1 MDLRDHLCTGD
12 WRSTDFE
19 LKAQGIKQKAWS
31 ATFLVA
37 NLLSTPSPKHHT
49 IVGKYRLFTFCFR
62 LSALSSNSTLSCC
75 FPSHKPRTL
84 RIELLTLN
92 FGFNDFRT
100 RVIIRVVLLGLTM
113 ALFVY
118 MITRP
123 NMLFA
128 AMLMGIIII
137 VELVDIFK
145 FISQTNRKLT
155 RFLESV
161 KYSDF
166 ISGFAADNRLGK
178 SFKELN
184 IAFNEVLEAFRKAR
198 SEKEEHWQYLNS
210 VVQQVRTGILS
221 FDIDGN
227 VQLMNANA
235 KRFMGITSIKNIKEL
250 ININPKLY
258 HAINSVELG
267 KSELYKGGNEIY
279 LTIQSTELRIRG
291 TDVKLITLQNIQPE
305 LQKQEL
311 EAWQNLTRVL
321 RHEIMNSITP
331 ISSLTSTLREILDHD
346 MEKRNSHY
354 ELKEEG
360 ADDLREGLSTIEN
373 RSRGLIKFIDA
384 YREYTSLPKP
394 KMATVRLKDLI
405 DHVAQLM
412 RTELKKTSIDFHYSC
427 SSDYLTIQAD
437 VEMIEQVLI
446 NLLKN
451 AIEALSE
458 TENPKLELIG
468 TYDESAVKIEITD
481 NGPGI
486 IKEALE
492 HIFVPFYTTK
502 RTGSG
507 IGLSLSRQIM
517 QMHNGS
523 ITVESNPDVKT
534 VFTLRF

>member
-1 MDLRDHLCTGD
+1 MR
-12 WRSTDFE
+12 
-19 LKAQGIKQKAWS
+19 
-31 ATFLVA
+31 
-37 NLLSTPSPKHHT
+37 
-49 IVGKYRLFTFCFR
+49 
-62 LSALSSNSTLSCC
+62 
-75 FPSHKPRTL
+75 
-84 RIELLTLN
+84 
-92 FGFNDFRT
+92 FGFNDFPARVAI
-100 RVIIRVVLLGLTM
+100 RVIFLGVTM
-113 ALFVY
+113 SLFIF

-128 AMLMGIIII
+128 AILTFFIIIGQV
-137 VELVDIFK
+137 VEMSRFV
-145 FISQTNRKLT
+145 SQTNRKLT

-166 ISGFAADNRLGK
+166 ISGFTADNKLGR
-178 SFKELN
+178 SFKDLN
-184 IAFNEVLEAFRKAR
+184 VAFNEVLEAFRKAR

-221 FDIDGN
+221 FDIDGE
-227 VQLMNANA
+227 VQLMNTNA
-235 KRFMGITSIKNIKEL
+235 RRFMGVNSIKNIKEL
-250 ININPKLY
+250 INLNPKLY
-258 HAINSVELG
+258 HVINSVAPG
-267 KSELYKGGNEIY
+267 KSELFKSSNELY
-279 LTIQSTELRIRG
+279 LTIQATELRIRG
-291 TDVKLITLQNIQPE
+291 IDVKLVTLQNIQPE

-346 MEKRNSHY
+346 MMRKENTW
-354 ELKEEG
+354 ELKDEG
-360 ADDLREGLSTIEN
+360 AEDLREGLSTIEN

-394 KMATVRLKDLI
+394 QMATVRLKDLI
-405 DHVAQLM
+405 EKVAQLM
-412 RTELKKTSIDFHYSC
+412 KNEIKKTSINFHYEW
-427 SSDYLTIQAD
+427 SSEYLTIQAD

-451 AIEALSE
+451 AVEALAE
-458 TENPKLELIG
+458 TKEPSLQLIG
-468 TYDESAVKIEITD
+468 RYDENAVKIEVID

-523 ITVESNPDVKT
+523 LSVVSEPDVKT
-534 VFTLRF
+534 VFTLKF

>member
-1 MDLRDHLCTGD
+1 MR
-12 WRSTDFE
+12 
-19 LKAQGIKQKAWS
+19 
-31 ATFLVA
+31 
-37 NLLSTPSPKHHT
+37 
-49 IVGKYRLFTFCFR
+49 Y
-62 LSALSSNSTLSCC
+62 
-75 FPSHKPRTL
+75 
-84 RIELLTLN
+84 
-92 FGFNDFRT
+92 GFNDFPT
-100 RVIIRVVLLGLTM
+100 RVALRVIFLGISM
-113 ALFVY
+113 ALFMY
-118 MITRP
+118 MITKP

-128 AMLMGIIII
+128 AILTFAIIIGQL
-137 VELVDIFK
+137 VEIYRFV
-145 FISQTNRKLT
+145 SQTNRKLT

-166 ISGFAADNRLGK
+166 ISGFTSDNKLGR
-178 SFKELN
+178 SFKDLN

-198 SEKEEHWQYLNS
+198 SEKEEHWQYLNT

-221 FDIDGN
+221 YDTEGE
-227 VQLMNANA
+227 VQLMNTNA
-235 KRFMGITSIKNIKEL
+235 RRFMGVTSIKNIKEL
-250 ININPKLY
+250 IQINPKLY
-258 HAINSVELG
+258 HAVNSVESG
-267 KSELYKGGNEIY
+267 KSELYKSGDELY
-279 LTIQSTELRIRG
+279 LTIQATELRIRG
-291 TDVKLITLQNIQPE
+291 IDVKLVTLQNIQPE

-346 MEKRNSHY
+346 MEKKESHW
-354 ELKEEG
+354 ELKDEG
-360 ADDLREGLSTIEN
+360 AEDLRDGLSTIEN

-394 KMATVRLKDLI
+394 KMSTIKLKDLI
-405 DHVAQLM
+405 DKVAQLM
-412 RTELKKTSIDFHYSC
+412 KSDIKKTSIQFTCEC
-427 SSDYLTIQAD
+427 SSDYLTLQAD

-451 AIEALSE
+451 AVEALHE
-458 TENPKLELIG
+458 TPDPELKLIG
-468 TYDESAVKIEITD
+468 RYDENVIKIEVID

-523 ITVESNPDVKT
+523 LSVVSEPDVRT
-534 VFTLRF
+534 TFTLKF

>member
-1 MDLRDHLCTGD
+1 LR
-12 WRSTDFE
+12 
-19 LKAQGIKQKAWS
+19 
-31 ATFLVA
+31 
-37 NLLSTPSPKHHT
+37 
-49 IVGKYRLFTFCFR
+49 
-62 LSALSSNSTLSCC
+62 
-75 FPSHKPRTL
+75 
-84 RIELLTLN
+84 
-92 FGFNDFRT
+92 FGFNDFPG
-100 RVIIRVVLLGLTM
+100 RVAIRVVFLGITM
-113 ALFVY
+113 ALFVF
-118 MITRP
+118 MISRP

-128 AMLMGIIII
+128 AILTFFII
-137 VELVDIFK
+137 VGQLVEIYRFV
-145 FISQTNRKLT
+145 SQTNRKLT

-166 ISGFAADNRLGK
+166 ISGFTADNKLGRT
-178 SFKELN
+178 FKDLN

-221 FDIDGN
+221 YDTDGE
-227 VQLMNANA
+227 VQLMNTNA
-235 KRFMGITSIKNIKEL
+235 KRFMGVTSMKNLKEL
-250 ININPKLY
+250 IQKDPRLY
-258 HAINSVELG
+258 HAINSVEPG
-267 KSELYKGGNEIY
+267 KSELYKSSNELY
-279 LTIQSTELRIRG
+279 LTIQATELRIRG
-291 TDVKLITLQNIQPE
+291 VDVKLVTLQNIQPE

-346 MEKRNSHY
+346 MHRKDSY
-354 ELKEEG
+354 WELKDEG
-360 ADDLREGLSTIEN
+360 AEDLREGLSTIEN

-394 KMATVRLKDLI
+394 KMTTVRLKDLI
-405 DHVAQLM
+405 EKVAQLM
-412 RTELKKTSIDFHYSC
+412 KNEIKKTRIEFHYEYDSE
-427 SSDYLTIQAD
+427 YLTIQAD
-437 VEMIEQVLI
+437 HEMIEQVLI

-451 AIEALSE
+451 AVEALAE
-458 TENPKLELIG
+458 TENPKLQLIG
-468 TYDESAVKIEITD
+468 RYHENAIKIEVID

-523 ITVESNPDVKT
+523 LSVVSEPDVRT
-534 VFTLRF
+534 VFTLKF

>member
-1 MDLRDHLCTGD
+1 MKIR
-12 WRSTDFE
+12 
-19 LKAQGIKQKAWS
+19 
-31 ATFLVA
+31 
-37 NLLSTPSPKHHT
+37 
-49 IVGKYRLFTFCFR
+49 
-62 LSALSSNSTLSCC
+62 
-75 FPSHKPRTL
+75 
-84 RIELLTLN
+84 
-92 FGFNDFRT
+92 FNDFRT
-100 RVIIRVVLLGLTM
+100 RVILRVIFLGLSM
-113 ALFVY
+113 ALFMY

-128 AMLMGIIII
+128 AILTFVIIILQLA
-137 VELVDIFK
+137 EIFR

-166 ISGFAADNRLGK
+166 ISGFTSDNKLGK
-178 SFKELN
+178 SFKDLN
-184 IAFNEVLEAFRKAR
+184 VAFNEVLEAFRKAR

-221 FDIDGN
+221 YDIDGN

-250 ININPKLY
+250 IQLNPRLY
-258 HAINSVELG
+258 HAVNSVEAG
-267 KSELYKGGNEIY
+267 KSELYKAGNELY

-291 TDVKLITLQNIQPE
+291 IDVKLVTLQNIQPE

-331 ISSLTSTLREILDHD
+331 ISSLTSTLREILDHEMTRKD
-346 MEKRNSHY
+346 THY
-354 ELKEEG
+354 ELKDEG
-360 ADDLREGLSTIEN
+360 AEDLREGLSTIEN
-373 RSRGLIKFIDA
+373 RSKGLIKFIDA

-394 KMATVRLKDLI
+394 KMSTVRLKDLI
-405 DHVAQLM
+405 EKVAQLM
-412 RTELKKTSIDFHYSC
+412 KTELKKTKINFHYEW
-427 SSDYLTIQAD
+427 SSEYLTMQAD

-458 TENPKLELIG
+458 TENAKLTLTGRYHENAIR
-468 TYDESAVKIEITD
+468 IEVID

-523 ITVESNPDVKT
+523 LSVESEPYVKT
-534 VFTLRF
+534 VFTMKF

>member
-1 MDLRDHLCTGD
+1 MRLR
-12 WRSTDFE
+12 
-19 LKAQGIKQKAWS
+19 
-31 ATFLVA
+31 
-37 NLLSTPSPKHHT
+37 
-49 IVGKYRLFTFCFR
+49 
-62 LSALSSNSTLSCC
+62 
-75 FPSHKPRTL
+75 
-84 RIELLTLN
+84 
-92 FGFNDFRT
+92 FNEFRT
-100 RVIIRVVLLGLTM
+100 RVTLRVIFLGATL
-113 ALFVY
+113 ALFMY
-118 MITRP
+118 MITKP

-128 AMLMGIIII
+128 AILMFVIIILQL
-137 VELVDIFK
+137 VEIFR
-145 FISQTNRKLT
+145 FVSQTNRKLT

-166 ISGFAADNRLGK
+166 ISGFTSDHKLGK
-178 SFKELN
+178 SFRDLN

-221 FDIDGN
+221 YDIDGN
-227 VQLMNANA
+227 VQLINTNA

-250 ININPKLY
+250 IQLNPRLY
-258 HAINSVELG
+258 HVVNSVEAG
-267 KSELYKGGNEIY
+267 KSELYKVSNELY

-291 TDVKLITLQNIQPE
+291 IDVKLVTLQNIQPE

-346 MEKRNSHY
+346 MERKDSHY

-360 ADDLREGLSTIEN
+360 AEDLREGLSTIEN
-373 RSRGLIKFIDA
+373 RSKGLIKFIDA

-394 KMATVRLKDLI
+394 KMTTVRLKDLI
-405 DHVAQLM
+405 EKVAQLM
-412 RTELKKTSIDFHYSC
+412 KTELRKTKIDFHYEW
-427 SSDYLTIQAD
+427 SSEYLTIQAD
-437 VEMIEQVLI
+437 FEMVEQVLI

-451 AIEALSE
+451 AIEALAE
-458 TENPKLELIG
+458 TENAKLELIG
-468 TYDESAVKIEITD
+468 RYDENAVKIEVID

-517 QMHNGS
+517 QMHSGS
-523 ITVESNPDVKT
+523 LSVESQPEIRT
-534 VFTLRF
+534 VFTLKF

>member
-1 MDLRDHLCTGD
+1 MR
-12 WRSTDFE
+12 
-19 LKAQGIKQKAWS
+19 
-31 ATFLVA
+31 
-37 NLLSTPSPKHHT
+37 
-49 IVGKYRLFTFCFR
+49 
-62 LSALSSNSTLSCC
+62 
-75 FPSHKPRTL
+75 
-84 RIELLTLN
+84 
-92 FGFNDFRT
+92 GFNDFRA
-100 RVIIRVVLLGLTM
+100 RVILRVIFLGLTVG
-113 ALFVY
+113 LFSY
-118 MITRP
+118 MVVRP

-128 AMLMGIIII
+128 AILTFIII
-137 VELVDIFK
+137 VLQHIEIFR
-145 FISQTNRKLT
+145 FVSQTNRKLT

-166 ISGFAADNRLGK
+166 ISGFTNDNKLGK
-178 SFKELN
+178 SFKDLN

-221 FDIDGN
+221 YDIDGN

-235 KRFMGITSIKNIKEL
+235 KKFMGVTSIKNIKEL
-250 ININPKLY
+250 IQINPRLY
-258 HAINSVELG
+258 HAVNSVDAG
-267 KSELYKGGNEIY
+267 KSELYKSGNDLY

-291 TDVKLITLQNIQPE
+291 IDVKLVTLQNIQPE

-346 MEKRNSHY
+346 MTKKAHGTY
-354 ELKEEG
+354 ELKDEG

-373 RSRGLIKFIDA
+373 RSKGLIKFIDA

-394 KMATVRLKDLI
+394 KMTTVRLKDLI
-405 DHVAQLM
+405 EKVAMLM
-412 RTELKKTSIDFHYSC
+412 KTELRKTNIDFQYEYS
-427 SSDYLTIQAD
+427 SEYLTIQAD
-437 VEMIEQVLI
+437 EEMIEQVLI

-451 AIEALSE
+451 AIEALHE
-458 TENPKLELIG
+458 TENPTLRLIG
-468 TYDESAVKIEITD
+468 RYDENAIKIEVID

-486 IKEALE
+486 IKEARE

-523 ITVESNPDVKT
+523 LSVESEPDVQT
-534 VFTLRF
+534 VFTMKF

>member
-1 MDLRDHLCTGD
+1 MNLRL
-12 WRSTDFE
+12 
-19 LKAQGIKQKAWS
+19 
-31 ATFLVA
+31 
-37 NLLSTPSPKHHT
+37 
-49 IVGKYRLFTFCFR
+49 
-62 LSALSSNSTLSCC
+62 
-75 FPSHKPRTL
+75 
-84 RIELLTLN
+84 
-92 FGFNDFRT
+92 NDFRT
-100 RVIIRVVLLGLTM
+100 RVILRVIFLGLSM
-113 ALFVY
+113 ALFMY

-128 AMLMGIIII
+128 AILTFVIILLQLG
-137 VELVDIFK
+137 EIFR
-145 FISQTNRKLT
+145 FVSQTNRKLT

-166 ISGFAADNRLGK
+166 ISGFTSDNKLGK
-178 SFKELN
+178 SFKDLN
-184 IAFNEVLEAFRKAR
+184 VAFNEVLEAFRKAR
-198 SEKEEHWQYLNS
+198 SEKEEHGQYLNS

-221 FDIDGN
+221 YDIDGN
-227 VQLMNANA
+227 VQLMNTNA

-250 ININPKLY
+250 IQINPKLY
-258 HAINSVELG
+258 HAVNSVEAG
-267 KSELYKGGNEIY
+267 KSELYKGSNELY

-291 TDVKLITLQNIQPE
+291 VDVKLVTLQNIQPE

-331 ISSLTSTLREILDHD
+331 ISSLTSTLREILDHE
-346 MEKRNSHY
+346 MVKKNNHY
-354 ELKEEG
+354 ELKDEG

-373 RSRGLIKFIDA
+373 RSKGLIKFIDA

-394 KMATVRLKDLI
+394 KMSTVRLKDLI
-405 DHVAQLM
+405 EKVAQLM
-412 RTELKKTSIDFHYSC
+412 KTELKKTRIDFHYEW
-427 SSDYLTIQAD
+427 SSEYLTIQAD

-451 AIEALSE
+451 AIEALADID
-458 TENPKLELIG
+458 NPKLALVG
-468 TYDESAVKIEITD
+468 RYDENAVKIEVID

-523 ITVESNPDVKT
+523 LSVDSEPDVKT
-534 VFTLRF
+534 VFTMKF